1 MLHKVA
7 LFGITAL
14 VGGFVVGS
22 AGVATAQT
30 VDATHYTITCD
41 TLSKGTI
48 GFKPSLFLPG
58 GAVPLESTKIKGT
71 LSGCTATPDGANPAI
86 TVVSGSVSGLLSGT
100 SNACTSLLGPST
112 TTGTITIKWKVASP
126 VKLVN
131 ATTTITVA
139 SGNTV
144 GGTSAVFGDS
154 AMYGSFTISG
164 TTQTGPFGG
173 PSGTGAAS
181 VTKALTVQGESALA
195 AACVSTAGLKAANIG
210 PTELNLQ

>member
-48 GFKPSLFLPG
+48 GFKPSLLIPG

-71 LSGCTATPDGANPAI
+71 LSGCVATPDGANPAI
-86 TVVSGSVSGLLSGT
+86 TVTSGSVSGLLSST
-100 SNACTSLLGPST
+100 SNSCTALLGPST
-112 TTGTITIKWKVASP
+112 ASGTITIKWKVASP
-126 VKLVN
+126 VKLTN

-139 SGNTV
+139 SGNV
-144 GGTSAVFGDS
+144 AGGTLAPFGD
-154 AMYGSFTISG
+154 AATYGMFTISG

-181 VTKALTVQGESALA
+181 VTKAVTVQGESALA

-210 PTELNLQ
+210 STDLNLQ

>member
-14 VGGFVVGS
+14 VGGLVVGS
-22 AGVATAQT
+22 AGVTMAQT
-30 VDATHYTITCD
+30 VDATHYTIVCD

-48 GFKPSLFLPG
+48 GFKPSLLIPG
-58 GAVPLESTKIKGT
+58 GTVPLEQTKIKGT
-71 LSGCTATPDGANPAI
+71 LSGCTATPDGTNPAI
-86 TVVSGSVSGLLSGT
+86 TVVSGSVSGLLNGT
-100 SNACTSLLGPST
+100 TNSCTGLLGPSPA
-112 TTGTITIKWKVASP
+112 TGTITIKWKVASP
-126 VKLVN
+126 VKLLN

-144 GGTSAVFGDS
+144 GGTSPVFGDS

-164 TTQTGPFGG
+164 TTQTGPFSG

-181 VTKALTVQGESALA
+181 VTKAVTVQGEGALA
-195 AACVSTAGLKAANIG
+195 AACVNIKGLKAANLG
-210 PTELNLQ
+210 PTELKLQ